1 MYTRYLPELR
11 RRAREE
17 GSPMSIADLMEDF
30 WRGSFSPETSAK
42 TMGYPVL
49 DIAENED
56 AVTVTAEVPGMKA
69 EDIDVTLERG
79 VLTIKGEK
87 KFEDE
92 RKGENFHRIE
102 RSYGSFQRV
111 VQLPTEVDD
120 EKVTANYKD
129 GVLTLSMPKSPAARK
144 RKIEIGA

>member
-1 MYTRYLPELR
+1 
-11 RRAREE
+11 
-17 GSPMSIADLMEDF
+17 MSIADLMEDF
-30 WRGSFSPETSAK
+30 WRGSFSPETSPR
-42 TMGYPVL
+42 TMGYPAL

-56 AVTVTAEVPGMKA
+56 SVTVTAEVPGMKA

-129 GVLTLSMPKSPAARK
+129 GVLTLSMPKSPAAKK

>member
-1 MYTRYLPELR
+1 MYTRFLPEIR

-30 WRGSFSPETSAK
+30 WRGSFSPETASR
-42 TMGYPVL
+42 TMGYPAL

-56 AVTVTAEVPGMKA
+56 SVTVTAEVPGMKA

-129 GVLTLSMPKSPAARK
+129 GVLTLSMPKSPAAKK

>member
-11 RRAREE
+11 RRSRQE
-17 GSPMSIADLMEDF
+17 GAPMSIADLMEDF
-30 WRGSFSPETSAK
+30 WRGSFAPESSTK
-42 TMGYPVL
+42 TMGYPAL

-56 AVTVTAEVPGMKA
+56 SVTVTAEVPGMKS

-92 RKGENFHRIE
+92 RKEENFHRIE
-102 RSYGSFQRV
+102 RSYGAFQRV
-111 VQLPTEVDD
+111 VQLPTDVDED
-120 EKVTANYKD
+120 NVTANYKD
-129 GVLTLSMPKSPAARK
+129 GVLTLSMPKSPAAKK
-144 RKIEIGA
+144 RKIEIGK

>member
-1 MYTRYLPELR
+1 
-11 RRAREE
+11 
-17 GSPMSIADLMEDF
+17 MSIADLMEDF
-30 WRGSFSPETSAK
+30 WRGSYSPENAAR
-42 TMGYPVL
+42 TMGYPAL

-56 AVTVTAEVPGMKA
+56 QLTVTAEVPGMKP

-92 RKGENFHRIE
+92 RKGENHHRIE
-102 RSYGSFQRV
+102 RSYGAFQRV

-120 EKVTANYKD
+120 EKVSANYKD
-129 GVLTLSMPKSPAARK
+129 GVLTLTMPKSQAAKK
-144 RKIEIGA
+144 RKIEIGG

>member
-11 RRAREE
+11 RRSREE
-17 GSPMSIADLMEDF
+17 GAPMSIADLMEDF
-30 WRGSFSPETSAK
+30 WRGSFAPESSAR
-42 TMGYPVL
+42 TMGYPAL

-56 AVTVTAEVPGMKA
+56 SVTVTAEVPGMKS

-92 RKGENFHRIE
+92 RKEENFHRIE
-102 RSYGSFQRV
+102 RSYGAFQRV
-111 VQLPTEVDD
+111 VQLPTDVDED
-120 EKVTANYKD
+120 KVTANYKD
-129 GVLTLSMPKSPAARK
+129 GVLTLSMPKSPAAKK
-144 RKIEIGA
+144 RKIEIGK

>member
-1 MYTRYLPELR
+1 
-11 RRAREE
+11 
-17 GSPMSIADLMEDF
+17 MSIADLMEDF
-30 WRGSFSPETSAK
+30 WRGSSSPESAAK
-42 TMGYPVL
+42 TMGYPAL

-56 AVTVTAEVPGMKA
+56 KVTLTAEVPGMKA

-92 RKGENFHRIE
+92 RKDDNYHRIE

-111 VQLPTEVDD
+111 VQLPTEVDED
-120 EKVTANYKD
+120 KVTANYKD
-129 GVLTLSMPKSPAARK
+129 GVLTLEMPKSQAAKK
-144 RKIEIGA
+144 RKIEIGG